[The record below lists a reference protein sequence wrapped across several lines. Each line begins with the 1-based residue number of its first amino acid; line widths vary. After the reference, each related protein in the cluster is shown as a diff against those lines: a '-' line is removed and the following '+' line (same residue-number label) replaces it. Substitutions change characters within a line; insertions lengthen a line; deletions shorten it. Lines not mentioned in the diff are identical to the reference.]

1 MSNKGNKETRIY
13 IYVADVVSV
22 AWNEDKGEILKRLR
36 GKKSRQRLVDEIAA
50 RGGECS
56 HQNLKKLEYGESES
70 VSIRVLKSI
79 CAALG
84 ISLNDFLRIVE
95 VTTENF

>member
-1 MSNKGNKETRIY
+1 MSDKGKKETKMY
-13 IYVADVVSV
+13 IYVADVVFV
-22 AWNEDKGEILKRLR
+22 AWNKDRGELLKRFR
-36 GKKSRQRLVDEIAA
+36 GKNSRQKLADEIAA

-70 VSIRVLKSI
+70 VSLKVLESI

-84 ISLNDFLRIVE
+84 IPLNDFLSIIE
-95 VTTENF
+95 VTT

>member
-1 MSNKGNKETRIY
+1 MGNKGEKETKTY

-22 AWNEDKGEILKRLR
+22 VWNQDRGIILKRLR
-36 GKKSRQRLVDEIAA
+36 GKKSRQKLADEIAA

-70 VSIRVLKSI
+70 VSLKVLEAI
-79 CAALG
+79 CTALE
-84 ISLNDFLRIVE
+84 ISVSNFLSTVE
-95 VTTENF
+95 VTN

>member
-1 MSNKGNKETRIY
+1 MY

-22 AWNEDKGEILKRLR
+22 AWDKERGELLKQLR
-36 GKKSRQRLVDEIAA
+36 GKKSRQKLIGEISA

-70 VSIRVLKSI
+70 VSIKVLEAI
-79 CAALG
+79 CLALG
-84 ISLNDFLRIVE
+84 ISLSDFLRTVDL
-95 VTTENF
+95 TD

>member
-13 IYVADVVSV
+13 IYVGDVVSV
-22 AWNEDKGEILKRLR
+22 AWNQDKGEILKRLR

-70 VSIRVLKSI
+70 VSLRVLDSI